1 MSCVFEN
8 AEDRVPQVMRVMCT
22 YLILGESLSAMV
34 QSAHIAYHE
43 FRRYEL
49 ENYFSSLHLNFV
61 QGCMKLVRISGMRL
75 N

>member
-1 MSCVFEN
+1 MSCVFET
-8 AEDRVPQVMRVMCT
+8 AEDCVPQVMSVMCT
-22 YLILGESLSAMV
+22 YLILGETLSVMV

-49 ENYFSSLHLNFV
+49 ENYFSSLHLNVV
-61 QGCMKLVRISGMRL
+61 QGCMELVRIFGMRL